1 MDLIRTNRP
10 KSFQKSVR
18 VETGLSAFHKMTLT
32 VMKIFYKKQK
42 TNIVMNRNYNTFLMK
57 RLCLMLK
64 IALLK

>member
-10 KSFQKSVR
+10 KSFQNSVR

-64 IALLK
+64 IALFK